1 MKKFITL
8 IAAIT
13 MIATILTGCGV
24 DAPTAD
30 DMFKKYD
37 TETSVSGDADKKETV
52 DDKKD
57 EKSDDKDADKKDE
70 TKSDT
75 ADKKEDADKTA
86 DNKTD
91 SKPADKNDNASASK
105 PSTGNSGNTGNSNAS
120 QPVVP
125 QEKPAEPAKP
135 AHTHSYTATV
145 TANPTCC
152 NAGVRTYTCSCGSS
166 YTESIPALGHAWVAQ
181 SETVQTGTRH
191 VDGTKTTVYSC
202 NGCGTIFNTTDEWSM
217 HNFQKIM
224 EGDNSHGSFGS
235 GTVES
240 GGYEEPIYETHTWSQ
255 CSRCGA
261 TQ

>member
-8 IAAIT
+8 IAAIV
-13 MIATILTGCGV
+13 MIATMLTGCGV

-37 TETSVSGDADKKETV
+37 TETSVSANTDKKETA

-57 EKSDDKDADKKDE
+57 EESDDKDADKKDE

-145 TANPTCC
+145 TANPTCGS
-152 NAGVRTYTCSCGSS
+152 AGVKTYTCSCGSS

-191 VDGTKTTVYSC
+191 VAGTQSCVYDC
-202 NGCGTIFNTTDEWSM
+202 NCGARFNSVDEWRM
-217 HNFQKIM
+217 HNVQNM
-224 EGDNSHGSFGS
+224 MNGDNSHGSFGS
-235 GTVES
+235 CPIEV
-240 GGYEEPIYETHTWSQ
+240 GGYEEPVYETHTWNQ

>member
-13 MIATILTGCGV
+13 MIATMLTGCGV

-75 ADKKEDADKTA
+75 ADKTA

-125 QEKPAEPAKP
+125 QEKPSEPAKP

-145 TANPTCC
+145 TANPTCGS
-152 NAGVRTYTCSCGSS
+152 AGVKTYTCSCGSS
-166 YTESIPALGHAWVAQ
+166 YTESIPALGHAWQ
-181 SETVQTGTRH
+181 TKTQTVQTGQ
-191 VDGTKTTVYSC
+191 VWVAETVSVITC
-202 NGCGTIFNTTDEWSM
+202 NCGATFSSNDAWNEHSWTAAM
-217 HNFQKIM
+217 N
-224 EGDNSHGSFGS
+224 GDNGHGSCGIGS
-235 GTVES
+235 VES
-240 GGYEEPIYETHTWSQ
+240 GGHYEPIYGEQSYQQ